1 VPVFIRAWAS
11 LKAIHHTPSLHPEEY
26 VSRFVF
32 FLFLFEEACRV
43 IILFP
48 SILACSG
55 VLERGILYII
65 NPTLDG
71 SG

>member
-1 VPVFIRAWAS
+1 M
-11 LKAIHHTPSLHPEEY
+11 PSPHPEED
-26 VSRFVF
+26 VLRFVV
-32 FLFLFEEACRV
+32 LLEKACRV

-71 SG
+71 AG